1 MMYVCMQFDNSGGT
15 SSAIKSLTLLYPATA
30 IFTFPQ
36 AAYCCRTASGALIAG
51 FLSYN
56 LVLYLFILFYWVM
69 AISNVTWLDLCL
81 VGIGAYLVKQVLNK
95 NPASY
100 PPGPRGWP
108 LVGNIQDM
116 PQIKPWLTFAE
127 WGKKYG
133 ECLLF
138 FQNDNIFQFCAFKVL
153 SRTLRSWVSTSLC

>member
-1 MMYVCMQFDNSGGT
+1 MSEWWRTYLVSYH
-15 SSAIKSLTLLYPATA
+15 STLFFTYLY
-30 IFTFPQ
+30 
-36 AAYCCRTASGALIAG
+36 S
-51 FLSYN
+51 
-56 LVLYLFILFYWVM
+56 FILFYWVM
-69 AISNVTWLDLCL
+69 VIPNVTWLDLCL
-81 VGIGAYLVKQVLNK
+81 IGIGTYLVKQVLNK

-116 PQIKPWLTFAE
+116 PQTKPWLTFAE

-138 FQNDNIFQFCAFKVL
+138 FQNDDVFQFCAFEVL
-153 SRTLRSWVSTSLC
+153 SRMSRSWVSTSLC